1 MAFSSQYVVPAR
13 HDLGCAASLL
23 ALLQVRSTRESSQ
36 EELEALLEERLTRML
51 KCGTT
56 TAEIKSGACHK
67 HGMCCCLLI
76 ADTAWLSGYG
86 LDVESEMKMLRVIH
100 NVNKRHPV
108 DCVATFCGAHAV
120 PPDRTPATQTDD
132 VIDNQLPAL
141 KVGGSPWRPVLHFRG
156 IADDGCSQ
164 KLHAEGK
171 VSPTFIDVFCEKGFF
186 DQEQTARIL
195 KVRPTLCGSWSDI
208 RLMHLPRPGRSRVR
222 LAG

>member
-1 MAFSSQYVVPAR
+1 M
-13 HDLGCAASLL
+13 
-23 ALLQVRSTRESSQ
+23 
-36 EELEALLEERLTRML
+36 LEERLTRML

-141 KVGGSPWRPVLHFRG
+141 KVGPHGDLCCTSEASLMTDVRRNCTLRARCRRPSSMYSARRGSLIRSKPRG
-156 IADDGCSQ
+156 
-164 KLHAEGK
+164 
-171 VSPTFIDVFCEKGFF
+171 F
-186 DQEQTARIL
+186 
-195 KVRPTLCGSWSDI
+195 
-208 RLMHLPRPGRSRVR
+208 
-222 LAG
+222 